1 MKLSVSTFGWNNF
14 SFADFVSVAREMR
27 LDGIEIH
34 DIGESRFTGVGAPFQ
49 KNEID
54 HTVRSLKALGLS
66 ITCLDARMNPAE
78 ADENGDKVQEIK
90 NLIAFA
96 EKVGAPFV
104 RLRALSTGEGE
115 EAENAN
121 VKALVYQVGK
131 RFIH

>member
-34 DIGESRFTGVGAPFQ
+34 DIGEARFTGVGAPFQ

-66 ITCLDARMNPAE
+66 ITCVDARMNPA
-78 ADENGDKVQEIK
+78 ADDKDEENVKEVAGLIEFAKKVS
-90 NLIAFA
+90 
-96 EKVGAPFV
+96 APFV
-104 RLRALSTGEGE
+104 RLRALSTGDGE
-115 EAENAN
+115 
-121 VKALVYQVGK
+121 
-131 RFIH
+131 

>member
-78 ADENGDKVQEIK
+78 ADENGDKVQE
-90 NLIAFA
+90 
-96 EKVGAPFV
+96 EHTSEV
-104 RLRALSTGEGE
+104 RHRGFLQQFLWKHHRP
-115 EAENAN
+115 
-121 VKALVYQVGK
+121 K
-131 RFIH
+131 RDLFRRQ